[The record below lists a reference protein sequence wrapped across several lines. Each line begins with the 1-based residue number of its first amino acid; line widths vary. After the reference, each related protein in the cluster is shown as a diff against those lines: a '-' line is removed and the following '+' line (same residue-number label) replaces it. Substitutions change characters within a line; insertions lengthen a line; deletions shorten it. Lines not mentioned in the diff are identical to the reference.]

1 MNLFHLLLLFCSL
14 ISTVIA
20 DTDFTQTNAASQESN
35 IASEHA
41 NAHRK
46 FYESLDP
53 VDSPDTEKTIRQL
66 SESQFN
72 LGTYETNY
80 FLPFSHRNN
89 GDYPNRTESKYD
101 PKSTETEFQFS
112 VRVDYVTMLFGHD
125 VTCSFGYTQK
135 SYWQTYVHRAYFRE
149 SNYNPELF
157 MIIPTYHA
165 LDRLHIKQLGLYL
178 GHQSNGR
185 GELQSDAN
193 LTSAKIERSWNYLAG
208 SVLFQTGA
216 LFTEIKGWYRIPDNR
231 DYNSDLL
238 AYIGYGYVKFKYP
251 YGKHLFS
258 LKLRHGLNRHYGS
271 MEAAYSYPLSS
282 RDDLFYYVKYF
293 SGYEES
299 LIDYDQYV
307 NKIAVGFAFSR

>member
-1 MNLFHLLLLFCSL
+1 MGLFHLLLLSCVL
-14 ISTVIA
+14 
-20 DTDFTQTNAASQESN
+20 AASVFADSSAIQPKTECQESD
-35 IASEHA
+35 IISGHA
-41 NAHRK
+41 EAHQK
-46 FYESLDP
+46 FYESLDS
-53 VDSPDTEKTIRQL
+53 VDNPETEKTIRQF

-89 GDYPNRTESKYD
+89 GDYQNRTESKYD
-101 PKSTETEFQFS
+101 PKSIETEFQFS

-125 VTCSFGYTQK
+125 VTYSFGYTQK
-135 SYWQTYVHRAYFRE
+135 SFWQTYVPRAYFRE
-149 SNYNPELF
+149 NNYNPELF
-157 MIIPTYHA
+157 MTIPTYHA
-165 LDRLHIKQLGLYL
+165 LDRLHIKQFGLYL

-193 LTSAKIERSWNYLAG
+193 LTGAKIERSWNYLAG
-208 SVLFQTGA
+208 SILFQTGA

-231 DYNSDLL
+231 DYNPDLM
-238 AYIGYGYVKFKYP
+238 AYIGYGYVEFKYP

-271 MEAAYSYPLSS
+271 IDAAYSYPLSS

-307 NKIAVGFAFSR
+307 NKIGIGFAFSR